1 MSPGTTIVDYLD
13 GIRYRRYSRS
23 VLIERRRL
31 LGLAAVCGGTAWL
44 AATPADEVVA
54 TVQARLGFRSPTQ
67 ARRLEA
73 AVEDYQAWR
82 RKTAVREAAA

>member
-1 MSPGTTIVDYLD
+1 MTPGTTIADYLD
-13 GIRYRRYSRS
+13 GIGYRRYSRS

-44 AATPADEVVA
+44 ATTPADEVVA
-54 TVQARLGFRSPTQ
+54 TVGARLGFRSPTQ
-67 ARRLEA
+67 ARRLGA

-82 RKTAVREAAA
+82 RKTAKRRG